1 MYYTNRYNC
10 ATREHI
16 VAYSLLFWHT
26 PHFSLRR
33 IHNPQAHL
41 IAYYK
46 CVYEAKISASCERF
60 NALYASRPSAGE
72 PEPTG
77 QSANARLLTSA
88 RNRAPPTIVTSQID
102 HNLLRLGFMPGG
114 FALSACV
121 TVRSLHWWML
131 FRMLFRELAAS
142 RKAIYESQN
151 MSQSSER

>member
-88 RNRAPPTIVTSQID
+88 RKRASPTIVTSQID

-114 FALSACV
+114 GRIECLCHCEVSSLVDALSDA
-121 TVRSLHWWML
+121 L
-131 FRMLFRELAAS
+131 S
-142 RKAIYESQN
+142 RAGGFQKSYL
-151 MSQSSER
+151 